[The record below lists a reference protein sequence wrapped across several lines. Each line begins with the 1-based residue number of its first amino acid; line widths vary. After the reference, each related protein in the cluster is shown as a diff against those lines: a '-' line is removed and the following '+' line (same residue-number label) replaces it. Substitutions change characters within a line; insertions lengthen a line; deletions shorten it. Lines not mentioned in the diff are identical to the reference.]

1 MVLKFNCDWLLISSN
16 INSLS
21 LDWQDY
27 DDSVFFKYR
36 DLDRAYSGLKSFV
49 GTQTL
54 FTLSTQK
61 LDILSLTL
69 LLRAFKVSLTLVA
82 TILV

>member
-27 DDSVFFKYR
+27 DDSVFFKQ
-36 DLDRAYSGLKSFV
+36 D
-49 GTQTL
+49 
-54 FTLSTQK
+54 
-61 LDILSLTL
+61 
-69 LLRAFKVSLTLVA
+69 VA
-82 TILV
+82 P